1 MSDLLDLIEPDAQP
15 LDLHGLRHDY
25 THADAHRQAVDASA
39 MSADFVILTDKPNY
53 HGNAHQI
60 TESKL
65 GQGMITA
72 RHEQNPV
79 VLLEHGFGGVQFPAI
94 GLSKDKQGKYTVKK
108 QKKKAVA
115 TVFFSQSNPDA
126 ATVFAMVDEGVLH
139 MASIGFDALKGVPMK
154 QQRPPQLPEGVVD
167 LTWQSRG
174 ILFTE
179 TELVEWS
186 IVSQGA
192 DPGAVRQYLDR
203 GKVGTEKLTESM
215 RSYLQALAPSPV
227 WSPGWTP
234 EPEGRRPSEDN
245 WRQTLET
252 IVAEQKQ
259 EIQELKEERES
270 LRLELTQAQS
280 ALDDAGAGDTLPS
293 HEGTGGSEG
302 EPAST
307 PTDPPPPNLAAE
319 FDRREAERQWAN
331 LQKAILQN
339 LSESMAELI
348 DQKMGEIADGQ
359 KRLESELNRHLGVLE

>member
-1 MSDLLDLIEPDAQP
+1 MSDLLELIDPEAAPMDF
-15 LDLHGLRHDY
+15 HGMRFDT
-25 THADAHRQAVDASA
+25 THAEAIRQAVDSTA
-39 MSADFVILTDKPNY
+39 MSADFVILTTKPNY

-65 GQGMITA
+65 GKGMVTT

-108 QKKKAVA
+108 QKSKAVA

-139 MASIGFDALKGVPMK
+139 MASIGFDALKGLPMK
-154 QQRPPQLPEGVVD
+154 QDRPPKLPEGVID

-203 GKVGTEKLTESM
+203 GSVNGEKLSKSM
-215 RSYLQALAPSPV
+215 QAYLQAVAPKPT
-227 WSPGWTP
+227 WSPGWSLA
-234 EPEGRRPSEDN
+234 ERFEKR
-245 WRQTLET
+245 ET
-252 IVAEQKQ
+252 VIQKLQNSIESLIEQKVEEIAAEQ
-259 EIQELKEERES
+259 
-270 LRLELTQAQS
+270 
-280 ALDDAGAGDTLPS
+280 
-293 HEGTGGSEG
+293 
-302 EPAST
+302 
-307 PTDPPPPNLAAE
+307 
-319 FDRREAERQWAN
+319 RR
-331 LQKAILQN
+331 I
-339 LSESMAELI
+339 
-348 DQKMGEIADGQ
+348 
-359 KRLESELNRHLGVLE
+359 ESELKRHLGVIDEAKR